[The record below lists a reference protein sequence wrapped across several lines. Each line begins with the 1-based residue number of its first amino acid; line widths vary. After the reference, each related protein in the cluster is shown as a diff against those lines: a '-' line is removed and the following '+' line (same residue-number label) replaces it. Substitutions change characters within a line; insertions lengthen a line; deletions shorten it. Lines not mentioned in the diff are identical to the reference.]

1 MSPRHRFGPHA
12 IAAAI
17 LFLLGT
23 LVGGPW
29 LQAGGPSDREAG
41 KHPRQVLII
50 RHAEKPEDD
59 QDLHLNSRGAARAA
73 ALPALFLIPPTFP
86 TNPAPFTTPDFL
98 VATRASTIS
107 NRPVETVTPLAKA
120 LGDVPIHDKH
130 ADDDFQAVVDD
141 LFGNAKYSGKTVL
154 ICWHHGKIPKLT
166 RAVLARATNADKVQE
181 QLPGEWDPAVFDR
194 VWQIT
199 FGDLGEATFA
209 DRPQQLLFKDS
220 AE

>member
-59 QDLHLNSRGAARAA
+59 QDLHLNSRGAAGRRPAGA
-73 ALPALFLIPPTFP
+73 VPDPADLPDEP
-86 TNPAPFTTPDFL
+86 
-98 VATRASTIS
+98 
-107 NRPVETVTPLAKA
+107 RPVHDAGFPRRHQGIDHQQPPG
-120 LGDVPIHDKH
+120 GDGDAAGQGAGRRSHPR
-130 ADDDFQAVVDD
+130 QA
-141 LFGNAKYSGKTVL
+141 
-154 ICWHHGKIPKLT
+154 
-166 RAVLARATNADKVQE
+166 RR
-181 QLPGEWDPAVFDR
+181 R
-194 VWQIT
+194 
-199 FGDLGEATFA
+199 
-209 DRPQQLLFKDS
+209 
-220 AE
+220 